1 MFILYFLTFFLSMKF
16 AIKGKPHKR
25 NERKTISMDNL
36 ITIFKQTD
44 SDAEHIYN
52 PNLIIG
58 SQLAWR
64 GLMHVRCTDLSLRS
78 KYNLFSHQ
86 LLLETKTSNGG
97 NQEMKRNNWHP
108 EMNP

>member
-1 MFILYFLTFFLSMKF
+1 
-16 AIKGKPHKR
+16 
-25 NERKTISMDNL
+25 MDNL

-78 KYNLFSHQ
+78 KCNLFSHQ
-86 LLLETKTSNGG
+86 LLLEAKPWNG
-97 NQEMKRNNWHP
+97 EIKRWKEIIGTQKWIHKSQLIRQNNYGH
-108 EMNP
+108 